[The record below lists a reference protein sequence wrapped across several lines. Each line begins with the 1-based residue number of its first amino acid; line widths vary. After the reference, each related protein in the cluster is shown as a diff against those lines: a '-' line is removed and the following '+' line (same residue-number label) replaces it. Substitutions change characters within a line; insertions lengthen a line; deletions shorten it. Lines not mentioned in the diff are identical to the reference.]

1 MTAFD
6 TDVLVWYF
14 RGSEKAKALVRRTAR
29 PERLIPSVVY
39 MELVQGCRNR
49 AEIDELRRFVR
60 ENFDGGP
67 AHLTEAISV
76 RALRLLEAHSLAR
89 GLRVADAL
97 IAGTAL
103 EAGAVLHTANVKHYR
118 IIDGLTLRPFSP

>member
-14 RGSEKAKALVRRTAR
+14 RGSAKAKGVLRRTPR
-29 PERLIPSVVY
+29 SERLIPSVVY

-49 AEIDELRRFVR
+49 PELEELRRFLR
-60 ENFDGGP
+60 ENFERGITHVTDDV
-67 AHLTEAISV
+67 SV
-76 RALRLLEAHSLAR
+76 RALRLLETHSLAR

-103 EAGAVLHTANVKHYR
+103 EAQAVLVTANVKHYR
-118 IIDGLTLRPFSP
+118 IVDGLALRPFSP